1 MIEQEE
7 EITLDKLLSF
17 KDYKEGLECL
27 YNNLDLSLQL
37 DDYSIKN
44 EDKNNKERVDYIQET
59 KAIKDKYG
67 WDLSELWDFDTTLFK
82 FMLPRL
88 YVFYKMDDT
97 LNQELED
104 GTFGDILKSIIDGCL
119 SAVTFKEDRDKM
131 NNAMRL
137 LAKYYG
143 RLWN

>member
-1 MIEQEE
+1 MIEQQE

-17 KDYKEGLECL
+17 NDYKEGLEYL
-27 YNNLDLSLQL
+27 YKNIDLSLQV
-37 DDYSIKN
+37 DDYVN
-44 EDKNNKERVDYIQET
+44 NDEDNKERIDYIQET

-67 WDLSELWDFDTTLFK
+67 WDLSELWDFHTTLFK

-88 YVFYKMDDT
+88 YVFYKTDESLD
-97 LNQELED
+97 QELED
-104 GTFGDILKSIIDGCL
+104 GTFGSILKCIIDGCL